1 MQDSSDAT
9 QEICL
14 TGGMLKK
21 VDIAQEEAGKYERR
35 DAGQASAGQV
45 GCRTGGMQERRDAGH
60 EGCWSGATKE
70 MRDA

>member
-9 QEICL
+9 QEGCL

-21 VDIAQEEAGKYERR
+21 VDIAQEEAGKDERR

-45 GCRTGGMQERRDAGH
+45 GCRNGGMQERRDAGH
-60 EGCWSGATKE
+60 EGCWSGAIKE
-70 MRDA
+70 RRDA